1 MFLNWTKPEG
11 QSSFYRV
18 QWNNGTTNL
27 DVSTTKTEIN
37 VTKLTAG
44 VQYNFTVLAVAGDNK
59 TQSEKAQISHYTS
72 KINDTFTDDSA
83 SSLL

>member
-37 VTKLTAG
+37 VTELTAG
-44 VQYNFTVLAVAGDNK
+44 VQYKFVVLAVAGDNK
-59 TQSEKAQISHYTS
+59 TTSETAEIFHYTS
-72 KINDTFTDDSA
+72 KM
-83 SSLL
+83 LL